1 MEYSELPTKKKALY
15 AEYRQ
20 AKQEMRDYQTAKYD
34 IDRILNMSAEEE
46 QQQKDNQKKRERVR

>member
-1 MEYSELPTKKKALY
+1 MSLKRNY